1 MIFVFSPF
9 KMRHFSPGTGIL
21 SRTFGSHHLH
31 FYDLTIRWLTQSKK
45 EGFTFGSRSSQ
56 FFSHIPK
63 TSYKQK
69 TKRVLT
75 SEDTSQ
81 ESYETTPTLI
91 WTLDQ
96 GKTGL
101 KKCP

>member
-1 MIFVFSPF
+1 MIFL
-9 KMRHFSPGTGIL
+9 GTSIL

-45 EGFTFGSRSSQ
+45 EGCVGLGFHSFLVTSQ
-56 FFSHIPK
+56 KAYTRGK
-63 TSYKQK
+63 TQ
-69 TKRVLT
+69 RVLT